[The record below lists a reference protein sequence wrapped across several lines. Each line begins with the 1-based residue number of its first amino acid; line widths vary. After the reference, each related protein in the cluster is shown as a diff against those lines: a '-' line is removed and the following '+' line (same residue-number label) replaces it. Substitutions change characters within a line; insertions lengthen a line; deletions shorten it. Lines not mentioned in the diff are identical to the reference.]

1 MQRLIVIGNGMVG
14 YKFCEKLV
22 ASPFRKDFELI
33 VFGEESRV
41 AYDRV
46 HLSEYFSNEDADSL
60 TLAQPGWYE
69 ENNIRL
75 LTSTLISEI
84 NRAEKKVIDHKNQE
98 YTYDYLVLATGS
110 KPFIPPIQNL
120 DKKGIF
126 VYRTIEDLEAI
137 RYYAH
142 RVKKLKRQPRAAIL
156 GGGLLGL
163 EAANATRELG
173 LQTDVVEFAPRI
185 MPRQLD
191 EAASQML
198 QFTIEKMGIKVHLNR
213 MTNSIHGDKTVEALV
228 FSDHS
233 RLQTDL
239 LVVSAGIRPR
249 DELGI
254 SAGLRSGTNGGIL
267 VDHTMKTS
275 DPSIYAIGEVAH
287 YQGGVYGLVAPGYS
301 MAEVAVDQITGGN
314 RVMPD
319 VIDMSTR
326 LKLIGT
332 DVASFGDPFADSDS
346 VTPIVYQNKS
356 TGIYKRINVDPISNK
371 LKGGIL
377 VGDTEEYNRLF
388 QLYLNEMKLP
398 DNPEGLIVPG
408 TGGQSSALG
417 SVLDLPD
424 TAQICSCESISKGDI
439 CRPVESGECGNVS
452 DVISR
457 TRATTGCGGCKPLV
471 LDLVNETLMA
481 MGKDV
486 KSVICEHFEYSRQEL
501 FDLIKINKIE
511 TFNDALDR
519 YGKGHG
525 CEVCKPLLASLF
537 ASIYMETANR
547 QETIQDSNDRYLA
560 NIQRNGTYSVVP
572 RVPGGE
578 ITAEKLIVLGQ
589 VAKKY
594 DLYSKITGGQRIDLF
609 GAQLHQLPL
618 IWKELIEAGFESGH
632 AYGKSLRTVK
642 SCVGSTWC
650 RFGMHES
657 VSFAIRIEERYR
669 GLRSPHKLKGGV
681 SGCIRECAEARGKD
695 FGLIAVEKGWNL
707 YVCGNGGSKPRH
719 AILLA
724 EQLESE
730 TCIKYLDRFLMYY
743 IRTAPPLTRTAPW
756 LEKLDGGIEYLKKV
770 IIEDCL
776 GIAQELETD
785 MQKLVDSYVCEWK
798 QAIEDQEMM
807 KKFRHFVNV
816 EEADPTIEFVP
827 MRDQKMPKAWK

>member
-1 MQRLIVIGNGMVG
+1 
-14 YKFCEKLV
+14 
-22 ASPFRKDFELI
+22 
-33 VFGEESRV
+33 
-41 AYDRV
+41 
-46 HLSEYFSNEDADSL
+46 
-60 TLAQPGWYE
+60 
-69 ENNIRL
+69 
-75 LTSTLISEI
+75 
-84 NRAEKKVIDHKNQE
+84 
-98 YTYDYLVLATGS
+98 
-110 KPFIPPIQNL
+110 
-120 DKKGIF
+120 
-126 VYRTIEDLEAI
+126 
-137 RYYAH
+137 
-142 RVKKLKRQPRAAIL
+142 
-156 GGGLLGL
+156 
-163 EAANATRELG
+163 
-173 LQTDVVEFAPRI
+173 
-185 MPRQLD
+185 
-191 EAASQML
+191 
-198 QFTIEKMGIKVHLNR
+198 
-213 MTNSIHGDKTVEALV
+213 
-228 FSDHS
+228 
-233 RLQTDL
+233 
-239 LVVSAGIRPR
+239 
-249 DELGI
+249 
-254 SAGLRSGTNGGIL
+254 
-267 VDHTMKTS
+267 
-275 DPSIYAIGEVAH
+275 IYAIGEVAH

-319 VIDMSTR
+319 AIDMSTR

-332 DVASFGDPFADSDS
+332 DVASFGDLFADSDT

-356 TGIYKRINVDPISNK
+356 VGIYKRINVDPASNK

-398 DNPEGLIVPG
+398 DNPECLIVPVS
-408 TGGQSSALG
+408 GGQSFALG

-439 CRPVESGECGNVS
+439 CRPVESGECRNVS

-457 TRATTGCGGCKPLV
+457 TRATTGCGGFKPLV

-594 DLYSKITGGQRIDLF
+594 DLYSKITGGQRMDLF
-609 GAQLHQLPL
+609 GSKLHQLPL
-618 IWKELIEAGFESGH
+618 SWKELIEAGFESGH

-642 SCVGSTWC
+642 SCVGSTGC

-707 YVCGNGGSKPRH
+707 YVCGNGGANPKH

-724 EQLESE
+724 EQLDEK
-730 TCIKYLDRFLMYY
+730 TC
-743 IRTAPPLTRTAPW
+743 
-756 LEKLDGGIEYLKKV
+756 
-770 IIEDCL
+770 
-776 GIAQELETD
+776 
-785 MQKLVDSYVCEWK
+785 
-798 QAIEDQEMM
+798 
-807 KKFRHFVNV
+807 
-816 EEADPTIEFVP
+816 
-827 MRDQKMPKAWK
+827 

>member
-1 MQRLIVIGNGMVG
+1 MQRVIVIGNGMVG
-14 YKFCEKLV
+14 YKFCEKFV
-22 ASPFRKDFELI
+22 ASAVRNDFELI
-33 VFGEESRV
+33 VFGEEPRV

-46 HLSEYFSNEDADSL
+46 HLSEYFSNEDADLL
-60 TLAQPGWYE
+60 TMAPAEWYE
-69 ENNIRL
+69 QNNIRL
-75 LTSTLISEI
+75 VTSTMISEI
-84 NRAEKKVIDHKNQE
+84 NREERKVVDHKGQV

-110 KPFIPPIQNL
+110 KPFVPPIPNV
-120 DKKGIF
+120 DSKGVF
-126 VYRTIEDLEAI
+126 VYRTIEDLDAI
-137 RYYAH
+137 RDY
-142 RVKKLKRQPRAAIL
+142 VQKIKKRKRHPKAAVL

-163 EAANATRELG
+163 EAANAAKELG

-198 QFTIEKMGIKVHLNR
+198 QSTIEKMGIQVHVNKKA
-213 MTNSIHGDKTVEALV
+213 TSIMGDEATEALI
-228 FSDHS
+228 FADQSQ
-233 RLQTDL
+233 LKTDL
-239 LVVSAGIRPR
+239 LIISAGIRPR
-249 DELGI
+249 DELGK
-254 SAGLRSGTNGGIL
+254 SAGLQLGINGGIM
-267 VDHTMKTS
+267 VDNTMKTS

-287 YQGGVYGLVAPGYS
+287 YNGGVYGLVAPGYS
-301 MAEVAVDQITGGN
+301 MAEVAVEQITGGQ
-314 RVMPD
+314 RVMVD
-319 VIDMSTR
+319 SIDMSTQ

-332 DVASFGDPFADSDS
+332 DVASFGAPFADHDT

-356 TGIYKRINVDPISNK
+356 VGVYKRINVDVASNR
-371 LKGGIL
+371 LIGGIM
-377 VGDTEEYNRLF
+377 VGDTSDYNALLQLF
-388 QLYLNEMKLP
+388 LNEMKLP
-398 DNPEGLIVPG
+398 DNPEALIMPG
-408 TGGQSSALG
+408 TGGQSSPFG

-424 TAQICSCESISKGDI
+424 TAQICSCESISKGEI
-439 CRPVESGECGNVS
+439 CHPIERGECKNVS
-452 DVISR
+452 DLIGK
-457 TRATTGCGGCKPLV
+457 TRATTGCGGCKPMV
-471 LDLVNETLMA
+471 VDLVNETLKSL
-481 MGKDV
+481 GKEV
-486 KSVICEHFEYSRQEL
+486 RSVICEHFEYSRQEL

-511 TFNDALDR
+511 TYNEALDR

-537 ASIYMETANR
+537 ASIYMETANK

-594 DLYSKITGGQRIDLF
+594 DLYSKITGGQRVDLF

-618 IWKELIEAGFESGH
+618 IWKELIGAGFESGH

-707 YVCGNGGSKPRH
+707 YVCGNGGSKPKH

-724 EQLESE
+724 EQLDDE
-730 TCIKYLDRFLMYY
+730 TCIKYLDRFLMFY
-743 IRTAPPLTRTAPW
+743 IRTAPPLTRTAVW
-756 LEKLDGGIEYLKKV
+756 LEKLDGGIGYLQKV
-770 IIEDCL
+770 IVEDSL
-776 GIAQELETD
+776 GIGAELEED

-798 QAIEDQEMM
+798 QAIEDPEMM

-816 EEADPTIEFVP
+816 NEADPTIEFVP